1 MFCDRCGSGP
11 GRFGMR
17 PLSTSECPRTPNERI
32 PSLGWGSLVFAGSQ
46 LIENLDGVVRDF
58 DSENE
63 PLRSDLK
70 REGEERTARRFAL
83 GQSDDRADFGVR
95 DKAELKSIR

>member
-11 GRFGMR
+11 GRFGMC
-17 PLSTSECPRTPNERI
+17 PLSTSECPERLT
-32 PSLGWGSLVFAGSQ
+32 SGSRRWGGGSLAFAGSQ

-63 PLRSDLK
+63 PLRSNLK